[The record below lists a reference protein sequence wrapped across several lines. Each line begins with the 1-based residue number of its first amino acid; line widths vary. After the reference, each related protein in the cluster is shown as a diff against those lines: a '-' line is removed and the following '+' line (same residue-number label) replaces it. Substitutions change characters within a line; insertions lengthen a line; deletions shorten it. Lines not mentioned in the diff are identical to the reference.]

1 LSGHSKWSSIKHK
14 KGAADAKRG
23 QLFSK
28 LSKAIIVAAKHG
40 GGDPLNNLALQNAIE
55 KAKSYSMPKD
65 NIDRAIAKGSG
76 ADADA
81 DAFESITYEGYG
93 PEGVAVIVEALT
105 DNRNRTAADVRHLF
119 AKHGGNLGT
128 DGSVSWQFERRGVVV
143 VAAEGVDE
151 DELFLAAA
159 DGGADDIEQDGTV
172 FQITSA
178 PEQLAAVRGAVEE
191 AGFAV
196 DSAELMLVP
205 KTTVAVDDETK
216 ARQVMRLIDAL
227 EENDDV
233 QDVYA
238 NFDIP
243 EQVLEAVAS

>member
-1 LSGHSKWSSIKHK
+1 
-14 KGAADAKRG
+14 
-23 QLFSK
+23 
-28 LSKAIIVAAKHG
+28 
-40 GGDPLNNLALQNAIE
+40 
-55 KAKSYSMPKD
+55 
-65 NIDRAIAKGSG
+65 
-76 ADADA
+76 
-81 DAFESITYEGYG
+81 
-93 PEGVAVIVEALT
+93 
-105 DNRNRTAADVRHLF
+105 
-119 AKHGGNLGT
+119 
-128 DGSVSWQFERRGVVV
+128 VSWQFERRGVFV
-143 VAAEGVDE
+143 VAAECVDE

-159 DGGADDIEQDGTV
+159 DGGADDIERDGTV
-172 FQITSA
+172 IQISSA
-178 PEQLAAVRGAVEE
+178 PEQLPAVRASVEE

>member
-1 LSGHSKWSSIKHK
+1 MSGHSKWSSIKHK

-28 LSKAIIVAAKHG
+28 LSKAIIVAAKN
-40 GGDPLNNLALQNAIE
+40 GGDPANNLALQNAIE
-55 KAKSYSMPKD
+55 KARSYSMPKD

-81 DAFESITYEGYG
+81 DAFETITYEGYG

-143 VAAEGVDE
+143 VSADGVDE
-151 DELFLAAA
+151 EELFLAAA
-159 DGGADDIEQDGTV
+159 DGGADDVEQDGSV
-172 FQITSA
+172 FQITAA
-178 PEQLAAVRGAVEE
+178 PEQLAAVRAAVEG

-196 DSAELMLVP
+196 ESAELMLVP
-205 KTTVAVDDETK
+205 KTTVAVDDESK

-227 EENDDV
+227 EENEDV

-243 EQVLEAVAS
+243 EQVLEAVAG

>member
-1 LSGHSKWSSIKHK
+1 
-14 KGAADAKRG
+14 
-23 QLFSK
+23 
-28 LSKAIIVAAKHG
+28 
-40 GGDPLNNLALQNAIE
+40 
-55 KAKSYSMPKD
+55 
-65 NIDRAIAKGSG
+65 
-76 ADADA
+76 
-81 DAFESITYEGYG
+81 
-93 PEGVAVIVEALT
+93 
-105 DNRNRTAADVRHLF
+105 VRHLF

-143 VAAEGVDE
+143 VAADGVDE

-243 EQVLEAVAS
+243 EEVLEAVAL

>member
-1 LSGHSKWSSIKHK
+1 
-14 KGAADAKRG
+14 
-23 QLFSK
+23 
-28 LSKAIIVAAKHG
+28 
-40 GGDPLNNLALQNAIE
+40 
-55 KAKSYSMPKD
+55 
-65 NIDRAIAKGSG
+65 
-76 ADADA
+76 
-81 DAFESITYEGYG
+81 
-93 PEGVAVIVEALT
+93 
-105 DNRNRTAADVRHLF
+105 
-119 AKHGGNLGT
+119 
-128 DGSVSWQFERRGVVV
+128 V